1 MAQVPGDRHTTGFDL
16 GSDNGD
22 MWITMTV
29 TPVTPPKKVLDGTA
43 VDGRNPA
50 PVDR

>member
-1 MAQVPGDRHTTGFDL
+1 VDYHDGDPGD
-16 GSDNGD
+16 
-22 MWITMTV
+22 
-29 TPVTPPKKVLDGTA
+29 PPKKVLDGTA